1 MPRQRL
7 SSGAMAGRRLRQD
20 SAAPGKTPACH
31 TVVRRIDLLCEGEA
45 SVSSPGVVPQAVA
58 PAQRSATSAAARGD
72 VDGGR
77 QTEGRIPSVVLLL
90 TIEEAAV
97 ALAVPRSWLR
107 DKVTARQVPHTRL
120 GRHVR
125 FTEEHLRQI
134 IELGE
139 EAATIGPVPTGGRH
153 RRGRA
158 RATRS
163 NGSAI
168 SSLPRLGGQS
178 R

>member
-1 MPRQRL
+1 MPEPRVVHTNDRL
-7 SSGAMAGRRLRQD
+7 L
-20 SAAPGKTPACH
+20 
-31 TVVRRIDLLCEGEA
+31 
-45 SVSSPGVVPQAVA
+45 
-58 PAQRSATSAAARGD
+58 SATSAAARGD

-77 QTEGRIPSVVLLL
+77 QTEGRTPSVVLLL

-125 FTEEHLRQI
+125 FTEGHLRQI

-139 EAATIGPVPTGGRH
+139 EAAAAVGPVPTGGRR

-158 RATRS
+158 RATAVT
-163 NGSAI
+163 GSAI
-168 SSLPRLGGQS
+168 SSLSRLGGQS

>member
-1 MPRQRL
+1 MREPREVHPGDRSL
-7 SSGAMAGRRLRQD
+7 SALG
-20 SAAPGKTPACH
+20 P
-31 TVVRRIDLLCEGEA
+31 
-45 SVSSPGVVPQAVA
+45 
-58 PAQRSATSAAARGD
+58 AARAP

-77 QTEGRIPSVVLLL
+77 KIERRTAGDVLLL
-90 TIEEAAV
+90 TIEQAAV

-125 FTEEHLRQI
+125 FTEAHLRQI
-134 IELGE
+134 IETGE
-139 EAATIGPVPTGGRH
+139 EAAAIGPVPTGGRR

-158 RATRS
+158 RATGS

-168 SSLPRLGGQS
+168 SSLPRLGDQS

>member
-1 MPRQRL
+1 VVAEEVQVSEP
-7 SSGAMAGRRLRQD
+7 
-20 SAAPGKTPACH
+20 
-31 TVVRRIDLLCEGEA
+31 TVVHTNDRLL
-45 SVSSPGVVPQAVA
+45 
-58 PAQRSATSAAARGD
+58 SATSAAARADG
-72 VDGGR
+72 DGGR
-77 QTEGRIPSVVLLL
+77 QTKGRTPSVVLLL

-125 FTEEHLRQI
+125 FSQEHLRQI
-134 IELGE
+134 IGMGE
-139 EAATIGPVPTGGRH
+139 EVADIGPVPTGGRR

-158 RATRS
+158 RATGS

-168 SSLPRLGGQS
+168 SPLPRLDDQS

>member
-1 MPRQRL
+1 MPELRAVHTGDRL
-7 SSGAMAGRRLRQD
+7 LS
-20 SAAPGKTPACH
+20 APG
-31 TVVRRIDLLCEGEA
+31 
-45 SVSSPGVVPQAVA
+45 
-58 PAQRSATSAAARGD
+58 AAARAD
-72 VDGGR
+72 ADGG
-77 QTEGRIPSVVLLL
+77 TKIEGRTASVVLLL

-125 FTEEHLRQI
+125 FSEEHLRQI

-139 EAATIGPVPTGGRH
+139 EMAVTGPMPTGGGVG
-153 RRGRA
+153 RRRA
-158 RATRS
+158 RAAAAS
-163 NGSAI
+163 APAI
-168 SSLPRLGGQS
+168 SPLRK